1 VEQADKRGD
10 PSGAADASRVCTIR
24 NKLGLHARAAAM
36 FVQTANQ
43 FRCEVFLGKDA
54 FEVNGKSI
62 MGILTLSAS
71 KGTLVKVRANGE
83 EAQAAVERLCEL
95 IESKFGEE

>member
-1 VEQADKRGD
+1 MD
-10 PSGAADASRVCTIR
+10 PSTALDASKACTIR

-43 FRCEVFLGKDA
+43 FPCEIFLGKDTL
-54 FEVNGKSI
+54 EVNGKSI

-71 KGTLVKVRANGE
+71 RGTRVKVRANGE
-83 EAQAAVERLCEL
+83 GAQSAVERLCEL
-95 IESKFGEE
+95 IENKFGEE